1 MPIRVLIADDQT
13 LVRTGFRLILN
24 ADPGIEVISEAAD
37 GEAAV
42 RLAQRYRPDVTLM
55 DIRMPKLDGLR
66 ATELLAG
73 PTVVDPLRVVVVT
86 TYDVD
91 ENVYAALLAG
101 ACGFLLKDAGPRL
114 LLEAV
119 HAAAK
124 GESMVSPSVT
134 VRLLKHFTED
144 AGARTPPRPDIPLTA
159 RELDVVLAVA
169 RGRTNAEISAALR
182 ISLSTVKSHLAS
194 VQAKLEARNRT
205 EIAIWAW
212 RNRLLT

>member
-1 MPIRVLIADDQT
+1 MPIRVLVADDQT
-13 LVRTGFRLILN
+13 LVRTGFRLMLD
-24 ADPGIEVISEAAD
+24 ADPDIEVISEAAD

-42 RLAQRYRPDVTLM
+42 RLARQLRPDVTLM

-73 PTVVDPLRVVVVT
+73 PDVADPLRVVVVT

-101 ACGFLLKDAGPRL
+101 ACGFLLKDVRPRL
-114 LLEAV
+114 LVEAV

-124 GESMVSPSVT
+124 GEALVSPSVT
-134 VRLLKHFTED
+134 VRLLAHFTD
-144 AGARTPPRPDIPLTA
+144 GGQDPGADVPLTA

-169 RGRTNAEISAALR
+169 RGRTNAEIAAGLR

-194 VQAKLEARNRT
+194 VQAKLGARNRT

-212 RNRLLT
+212 RNQLVR